1 MMLIDAHFAA
11 AHFAHFAATNKS
23 HPGSPT
29 RMGVRGGDRR
39 RRLGIDFQSVGISFG
54 QYPMEAHP
62 MKGRLGLVLLALA
75 MGTSLCTV
83 NGEQGHLTKFA
94 VFRADRVTVWVSTG
108 QREHLSCSITGFG
121 NSAQMNCSSYKS
133 MGSIPLVYDMALVV
147 GSDGVAYVIACGGGL
162 LRRIGC
168 RPLTAGQA
176 REGFV
181 DGSKLSLLDGDK
193 FRGYRVQTSAYI
205 GPFEG
210 KDRAESPANPKA
222 MPVDDQYIDPAA
234 VAPAVVSARRT
245 LQRTGS
251 VSETPNDTPSNPGQ
265 VMFISDPQAAEVY
278 VDGSFVG
285 STPSMIP
292 ITPGSH
298 KVQVTLKGYR
308 SWTRTLQVATQ
319 SKVTVHAELERE
331 TA

>member
-1 MMLIDAHFAA
+1 MRRSLLAHNLKRCSEPVASGLTTRISSEMVA
-11 AHFAHFAATNKS
+11 EGV
-23 HPGSPT
+23 GSVLT
-29 RMGVRGGDRR
+29 FRL
-39 RRLGIDFQSVGISFG
+39 LGIPSR
-54 QYPMEAHP
+54 QYSMEAHSV
-62 MKGRLGLVLLALA
+62 KGRLASVLLAVA

-83 NGEQGHLTKFA
+83 NGKQGQLTKFA
-94 VFRADRVTVWVSTG
+94 VLRADRVTVWVSTG

-121 NSAQMNCSSYKS
+121 NSAQMNCNSYKS
-133 MGSIPLVYDMALVV
+133 AGSIPLVYDMALVV

-176 REGFV
+176 RVGFV
-181 DGSKLSLLDGDK
+181 DGGKVSLLDGDK

-210 KDRAESPANPKA
+210 SDRAESPANPKA
-222 MPVDDQYIDPAA
+222 MPVDDQRIEPPAA
-234 VAPAVVSARRT
+234 LAPAVVSARRR
-245 LQRTGS
+245 LQQTGS
-251 VSETPNDTPSNPGQ
+251 VSETPNDTPSNAGQ
-265 VMFISDPQAAEVY
+265 VMFISEPQEAEVY
-278 VDGSFVG
+278 VDGNFVG

-292 ITPGSH
+292 LTPGSH

-308 SWTRTLQVATQ
+308 PWTRTLQVATQ

-331 TA
+331 IP